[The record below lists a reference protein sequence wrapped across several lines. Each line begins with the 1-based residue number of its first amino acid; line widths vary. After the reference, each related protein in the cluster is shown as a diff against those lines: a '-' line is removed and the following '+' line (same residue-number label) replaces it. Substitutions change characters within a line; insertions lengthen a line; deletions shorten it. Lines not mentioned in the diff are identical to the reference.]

1 MSKKILSVMLALVMV
16 LSVFSISAFAG
27 VSSSY
32 EKIDEEAGE
41 TQIAYTQKWSLVTAN
56 EPDANGYYTVDV
68 VLETNY
74 NTGVISF
81 DIVADGATLVD
92 AVAGSAITYTA
103 DVAFFEGMEHVDI
116 IPNPTLAQAAVD
128 APIFAAGS
136 VIATLTYELADGASS
151 ATLKLMNDS
160 KCAENQGGTLFAVRL
175 DNKTLASNS
184 VHYGQRV
191 IDAEG
196 NDIAIGAEI
205 ASVTLGQEAAE
216 PADLA
221 LTATGE
227 ANGVVIDTTKT
238 FGGAYAGVVYGFKQ
252 VAANTF
258 MTNVYLNNNLTA
270 TNGGT
275 CAFARADGKTSGG
288 FGTGSTVTVKN
299 ADGSVSKVYVVVIF
313 GDVTSD
319 GLINSA
325 DLTQVVA
332 GSKSATY
339 FPNNSVKKL
348 AANTYVVVK
357 QGAILH
363 NVQGNDVT
371 PLKTHTRGNA
381 YWLNQANIA
390 NVHATTTTTFY
401 K

>member
-1 MSKKILSVMLALVMV
+1 M
-16 LSVFSISAFAG
+16 
-27 VSSSY
+27 
-32 EKIDEEAGE
+32 
-41 TQIAYTQKWSLVTAN
+41 TAN

-184 VHYGQRV
+184 VYYGQRV